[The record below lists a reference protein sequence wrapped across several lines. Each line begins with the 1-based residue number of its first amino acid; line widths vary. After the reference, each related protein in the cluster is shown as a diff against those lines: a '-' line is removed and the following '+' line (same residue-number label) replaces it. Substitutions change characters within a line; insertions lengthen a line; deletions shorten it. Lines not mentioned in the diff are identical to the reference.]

1 MLEARRAQPDARRW
15 FKRFGRTGRSR
26 IRLFCLHH
34 AGGAAS
40 LYRTWPRLLPEAIEP
55 VAVQLPGRADRFSEP
70 AYDRMEPL
78 VVELVEAIG
87 PLLDQPFACYGT
99 SMGARVA
106 WALSHALRERALPMP
121 QVLYVASNPA
131 PRSGNGAWDLDW
143 PDELLVRYLRD
154 LGSTPPEALDDP
166 DLLAVLL
173 PTLRADLTLL
183 SRYTARPTSPLD
195 VPIHAFA
202 ATGDIEATPE
212 RMRRWAAETSA
223 AFTLDL
229 VPGGHLFE
237 PAGVRQVIRTITDDL
252 T

>member
-40 LYRTWPRLLPEAIEP
+40 LYRAWPRLLPEDIEP

-78 VVELVEAIG
+78 VAELVDAIG

-131 PRSGNGAWDLDW
+131 PRSGNGAWDLNW
-143 PDELLVRYLRD
+143 PDERLVRYLRD

-166 DLLAVLL
+166 DLLAVLM

-183 SRYTARPTSPLD
+183 TRYTARSASPLD

-202 ATGDIEATPE
+202 ATGDTEASAA
-212 RMRRWAAETSA
+212 RMRAWAAETSA
-223 AFTLDL
+223 AFALDL
-229 VPGGHLFE
+229 VPGGHLFD

-252 T
+252 S